1 MTALAAAVRNRIV
14 AGAWAGLPLRTRILR
29 IAAEEAVIP
38 VPELETVAAEIAAE
52 LTGLGPLEALLADPG
67 VTEVMVNGPSEV
79 WVERNGDLERTEV
92 TFGDDD
98 AVLALVERAIAPAG
112 LRVDAASPT
121 VDARLPDG
129 SRVHAVIPPLAR
141 NGPVVTIRRFV
152 LAAADLDDLVARS
165 TLTAEAAAWLRDAVA
180 SRRSVLV
187 AGATSSGK
195 TTFLNVLAG
204 AIPSSERLITI
215 EDAAELA
222 LAQPHVVALQARPPG
237 VEGTGEVTVRE
248 LVRNALRMRPDRI
261 IVGEVRGP
269 EAVDMLTAMS
279 TGHPGSLGT
288 IHAAGPDESLRRLET
303 MILLAEP
310 QLPAPALRRQIADA
324 VDVVVQLDRC
334 PDGSRVL
341 RTIAET
347 AGVESAGVRLRAVF
361 TRGTDGILD
370 RAVRS

>member
-1 MTALAAAVRNRIV
+1 MSALAALVRHRIV

-38 VPELETVAAEIAAE
+38 VPELEAVVAEIAAE
-52 LTGLGPLEALLADPG
+52 LTGLGPLEPLLADPE
-67 VTEVMVNGPSEV
+67 VTEVMVNGPAAV
-79 WVERNGDLERTEV
+79 WVERGGEIARTGVSFTDEE
-92 TFGDDD
+92 

-112 LRVDAASPT
+112 LRIDAASPT

-152 LAAADLDDLVARS
+152 LAATCLDDLVARS
-165 TLTAEAAAWLRDAVA
+165 TLTTEAAAWLREAVVN
-180 SRRSVLV
+180 RRSILV
-187 AGATSSGK
+187 SGATSSGK

-204 AIPSSERLITI
+204 EIPGRERLITI

-222 LAQPHVVALQARPPG
+222 LPQPHVVALQARPPG
-237 VEGTGEVTVRE
+237 VEGTGEVTVRD

-288 IHAAGPDESLRRLET
+288 IHAAGPEESLRRLET

-310 QLPAPALRRQIADA
+310 QLPAEALRRQIADA
-324 VDVVVQLDRC
+324 VEVVVQLDRL
-334 PDGSRVL
+334 PDGARVL

-347 AGVESAGVRLRAVF
+347 AGVDRTGVCLREVF
-361 TRGTDGILD
+361 SLRGLPT
-370 RAVRS
+370 

>member
-1 MTALAAAVRNRIV
+1 MSALAALVRHRIV

-38 VPELETVAAEIAAE
+38 VPELEAVVAEIAAE
-52 LTGLGPLEALLADPG
+52 LTGLGPLEPLLADPE
-67 VTEVMVNGPSEV
+67 VTEVMVNGPAAV
-79 WVERNGDLERTEV
+79 WVERGGEIARTGV
-92 TFGDDD
+92 SFTDDE

-112 LRVDAASPT
+112 LRIDAASPT

-152 LAAADLDDLVARS
+152 LAATCLDDLVARS
-165 TLTAEAAAWLRDAVA
+165 TLTTEAAAWLREAVVN
-180 SRRSVLV
+180 RRSILV
-187 AGATSSGK
+187 SGATSSGK

-204 AIPSSERLITI
+204 EIPGSERLITI

-222 LAQPHVVALQARPPG
+222 LPQPHVVALQARPPG
-237 VEGTGEVTVRE
+237 VEGTGEVTVRD

-288 IHAAGPDESLRRLET
+288 IHAAGPEESLRRLET

-310 QLPAPALRRQIADA
+310 QLPAEALRRQIADS
-324 VDVVVQLDRC
+324 VDVVVQLDRL
-334 PDGSRVL
+334 PDGARVL

-347 AGVESAGVRLRAVF
+347 AGVDRTGVCLREVLPPPADARAC
-361 TRGTDGILD
+361 RGLP
-370 RAVRS
+370 A

>member
-1 MTALAAAVRNRIV
+1 M
-14 AGAWAGLPLRTRILR
+14 R

-38 VPELETVAAEIAAE
+38 VVELDAVAAEIAAE
-52 LTGLGPLEALLADPG
+52 LTGLGPLEPLLADPG
-67 VTEVMVNGPSEV
+67 VTEVMVNGASEV
-79 WVERNGDLERTEV
+79 WVERDGDLARTDVAFADGE
-92 TFGDDD
+92 
-98 AVLALVERAIAPAG
+98 AVLALIERAIAPAG
-112 LRVDAASPT
+112 LRIDAASPT

-152 LAAADLDDLVARS
+152 LAAARLGDLVERA
-165 TLTAEAAAWLRDAVA
+165 TLTAAAAEWLAETVA
-180 SRRSVLV
+180 RRRSVLV
-187 AGATSSGK
+187 SGATSSGK

-204 AIPSSERLITI
+204 EIPRSERLITI

-222 LAQPHVVALQARPPG
+222 LPQPHVVALQARPPG

-288 IHAAGPDESLRRLET
+288 IHAAGPEESLRRLET
-303 MILLAEP
+303 MILLGEP
-310 QLPAPALRRQIADA
+310 QLPAGALRHQIADS
-324 VDVVVQLDRC
+324 VDVVVQLDRM
-334 PDGSRVL
+334 PDGARVL
-341 RTIAET
+341 RSITET
-347 AGVESAGVRLRAVF
+347 AGVDEAGVRLRYVF
-361 TRGTDGILD
+361 ARDTEGDL
-370 RAVRS
+370 VRVGP

>member
-1 MTALAAAVRNRIV
+1 MSALAAVVRHRIV

-38 VPELETVAAEIAAE
+38 VPDLEVVAAEIAAE
-52 LTGLGPLEALLADPG
+52 LTGLGPLEPLLADPG

-79 WVERNGDLERTEV
+79 WVERGGDLERTGV
-92 TFGDDD
+92 TFADDD

-112 LRVDAASPT
+112 LRIDAASPT

-152 LAAADLDDLVARS
+152 LAAARLDDLVARS
-165 TLTAEAAAWLRDAVA
+165 TLTPEAAAWLHEAVA
-180 SRRSVLV
+180 GRRSILV
-187 AGATSSGK
+187 SGATSSGK

-204 AIPSSERLITI
+204 EIPGSERLITI

-222 LAQPHVVALQARPPG
+222 LPQPHVVALQARPPG
-237 VEGTGEVTVRE
+237 VEGTGEVTVRD

-288 IHAAGPDESLRRLET
+288 IHAAGPEESLRRLET

-310 QLPAPALRRQIADA
+310 QLPAEALRRQIADS
-324 VDVVVQLDRC
+324 VDVVVQLDRLA
-334 PDGSRVL
+334 DGARVL
-341 RTIAET
+341 RTVAET
-347 AGVESAGVRLRAVF
+347 AGVDATGVRLREVF
-361 TRGTDGILD
+361 
-370 RAVRS
+370 A